1 MSLRLPMMWTYLGSA
16 EKCSLRWITC
26 EGKARNLGATSPGG
40 VRSAKGHSPSAAS
53 PLRLLGKCSSAF
65 HAWSAARDQAGACSC
80 GRARIEPG
88 PASASEH
95 AVAEMQP
102 LRDVVGAFG
111 QRVGV
116 VDANRTKNRVPYEAG
131 AD

>member
-16 EKCSLRWITC
+16 DKCSLRWITC

-40 VRSAKGHSPSAAS
+40 VRSAKAHSPSAAS
-53 PLRLLGKCSSAF
+53 QLRLLGKCSSAF
-65 HAWSAARDQAGACSC
+65 LVWSSALYQVGACSC
-80 GRARIEPG
+80 GRARIELG
-88 PASASEH
+88 PANASEH
-95 AVAEMQP
+95 AIAEVQP

-116 VDANRTKNRVPYEAG
+116 VHADRTKDRVPYEAG